1 MLLAFRRLTRF
12 FALLGVLWWAFQ
24 ARFTLAGLLGFAR
37 TAPTRLQ
44 MGRTKELGLAT
55 IVHWALLREPR
66 LKGAKIRVGSIEG
79 STVVLCAPA
88 TETRSTLA
96 RQIVL
101 GLPGVSDVLLEDPK
115 ARPAPASEEGA
126 GRVAG

>member
-88 TETRSTLA
+88 TETRSMLA